1 MHHDVLVGGSKLEP
15 WLEQDGGC
23 ADHGGSHGVV
33 MMGDYLALVYRLR
46 VVLRLG
52 DGLMMVT
59 GVRERG
65 IYRGG
70 WRLLPS
76 LREGNSSLSPPL
88 RLSPC
93 THFPFSFSLL
103 VIYMPCSVY
112 L

>member
-1 MHHDVLVGGSKLEP
+1 MHHDVFVGGFKLEP

-33 MMGDYLALVYRLR
+33 MMGDYLALVCSLR

-65 IYRGG
+65 IYRGK

-76 LREGNSSLSPPL
+76 
-88 RLSPC
+88 
-93 THFPFSFSLL
+93 
-103 VIYMPCSVY
+103 
-112 L
+112 